1 MFKGEDGCRESLSI
15 NPVLNSFWVGGSAM
29 HYIDLLCHLFS
40 HGKFARSMFYS
51 FINERSEEGVAK
63 NKSITDINILDCD
76 DSRLHNIFVDPDR
89 RKILDVL

>member
-1 MFKGEDGCRESLSI
+1 
-15 NPVLNSFWVGGSAM
+15 
-29 HYIDLLCHLFS
+29 
-40 HGKFARSMFYS
+40 MFYS